1 VLTSF
6 NTAVKKAGKAF
17 DEWPNLG
24 YNVVKLRGG
33 CIKGLSFEPEV
44 VTTDPESFAEM
55 EAQFLTPRPVR
66 RGEIVK
72 GVVVAR
78 DKDGAWVSIG
88 SKSEGIIHPAEMK
101 SADGDVNI
109 GDEVSVYVLSTGRGE
124 GSLLLSYDAARRL
137 TGWEE
142 LAASLEASQ
151 TETAE
156 VFTFNR
162 GGLVVRCRGVEGFI
176 PLSESMG
183 RRPEEKVGQR
193 LQVKVLEV
201 NRRGQRLI
209 LSERAAFVEMREEQ
223 KARVISQ
230 LQEGITIEG
239 RVTGIQEY
247 GVFIDVGGAD
257 GLCPLVEM
265 CWERGKDPR
274 DVVKKGQEVKV
285 VVVRVEPEARRVLLS
300 LKRATPHP
308 WETVM
313 ERYQIGQRVS
323 GTVTRLLDFGALARI
338 EDDAIEGLVHISELS
353 DRRITH
359 PKEVVRE
366 GQLLP
371 LKILSIDPQRRQL
384 RLSLRQAL
392 EEEYCSPGS
401 DSHG

>member
-1 VLTSF
+1 
-6 NTAVKKAGKAF
+6 
-17 DEWPNLG
+17 
-24 YNVVKLRGG
+24 
-33 CIKGLSFEPEV
+33 
-44 VTTDPESFAEM
+44 
-55 EAQFLTPRPVR
+55 
-66 RGEIVK
+66 
-72 GVVVAR
+72 
-78 DKDGAWVSIG
+78 
-88 SKSEGIIHPAEMK
+88 
-101 SADGDVNI
+101 
-109 GDEVSVYVLSTGRGE
+109 
-124 GSLLLSYDAARRL
+124 
-137 TGWEE
+137 
-142 LAASLEASQ
+142 
-151 TETAE
+151 
-156 VFTFNR
+156 
-162 GGLVVRCRGVEGFI
+162 
-176 PLSESMG
+176 
-183 RRPEEKVGQR
+183 
-193 LQVKVLEV
+193 
-201 NRRGQRLI
+201 
-209 LSERAAFVEMREEQ
+209 
-223 KARVISQ
+223 
-230 LQEGITIEG
+230 
-239 RVTGIQEY
+239 
-247 GVFIDVGGAD
+247 
-257 GLCPLVEM
+257 M

>member
-1 VLTSF
+1 M
-6 NTAVKKAGKAF
+6 
-17 DEWPNLG
+17 
-24 YNVVKLRGG
+24 
-33 CIKGLSFEPEV
+33 SFEPEV
-44 VTTDPESFAEM
+44 VTTDTESFAEM
-55 EAQFLTPRPVR
+55 EGQFFTPKPVR

-88 SKSEGIIHPAEMK
+88 SKSEGIIPPAEMK
-101 SADGDVNI
+101 SADGAVNI
-109 GDEVSVYVLSTGRGE
+109 GEEISVYVLATGRGE

-137 TGWEE
+137 MGWEE
-142 LAASLEASQ
+142 LAAAKEAGQ
-151 TETAE
+151 TETAD
-156 VFTFNR
+156 VFAFNR

-183 RRPEEKVGQR
+183 RRSEERVGQQ

-209 LSERAAFVEMREEQ
+209 LSERAAFLEMREEQ

-230 LQEGITIEG
+230 LQEGTTIQG

-247 GVFIDVGGAD
+247 GVFIDMGGAD

-274 DVVKKGQEVKV
+274 DVVRKGQEVKA

-338 EDDAIEGLVHISELS
+338 EDGAIEGLVHISELCN
-353 DRRITH
+353 RRISH
-359 PKEVVRE
+359 PKEVVKE
-366 GQLLP
+366 GQMLP
-371 LKILSIDPQRRQL
+371 LKILSIDPERRHL

-392 EEEYCSPGS
+392 EEEYS
-401 DSHG
+401 

>member
-1 VLTSF
+1 M
-6 NTAVKKAGKAF
+6 
-17 DEWPNLG
+17 
-24 YNVVKLRGG
+24 
-33 CIKGLSFEPEV
+33 SFETEA
-44 VTTDPESFAEM
+44 VTTDPESFAGM
-55 EAQFLTPRPVR
+55 EGQFLTPKPVR
-66 RGEIVK
+66 RGEIVR

-101 SADGDVNI
+101 SADGAVNI
-109 GDEVSVYVLSTGRGE
+109 GDEISVYVLSTGRGE
-124 GSLLLSYDAARRL
+124 GSLLLSYDAAQRL

-142 LAASLEASQ
+142 LAASLEAGQ

-201 NRRGQRLI
+201 NRRWQRLI

-230 LQEGITIEG
+230 LQEGITIQG

-247 GVFIDVGGAD
+247 GVFVDVGGAD
-257 GLCPLVEM
+257 GLCPLAEM

-323 GTVTRLLDFGALARI
+323 GTVTRLLAFGALARV

-353 DRRITH
+353 DRRISH
-359 PKEVVRE
+359 PKEVVEE
-366 GQLLP
+366 GQMLP
-371 LKILSIDPQRRQL
+371 LKILSIDPERRHL
-384 RLSLRQAL
+384 RLSLRQAQ
-392 EEEYCSPGS
+392 EEEYCSTGS
-401 DSHG
+401 DSDG